1 MPVVAKG
8 AKMPVKRGGVRPAKA
23 KRDVPSRPAPPP
35 PRFHR
40 RTILLLLF
48 FCLIIIARVIV
59 FKPKVEEQPSQAA
72 VETGG
77 AGKQVVAVPGQ
88 PSQAAGIST
97 LPEIVSIKLTP
108 PSPVTGDRIK
118 AEVQTRDGEAVATS
132 YQWAINGAVIPETTD
147 TLSVEFKR
155 GDKVSLTAAPSNKRG
170 KGTPITVFTH
180 IFNTPPVITSFIQDS
195 RFNDGFAY
203 QIKAEDADN
212 DPLKYSLR
220 FAPEGMAIDPGTG
233 LINWTPPPGFK
244 GTVHV
249 MALVTDGAGGE
260 ARQIFNLQLDQEQIR

>member
-1 MPVVAKG
+1 MPVIAKG

-23 KRDVPSRPAPPP
+23 KRDVPSRPAPLP
-35 PRFHR
+35 PRFLR
-40 RTILLLLF
+40 KRTILLLLF
-48 FCLIIIARVIV
+48 FCLIIIANVIV
-59 FKPKVEEQPSQAA
+59 FKPKVEQPSQTAI
-72 VETGG
+72 ETGG
-77 AGKQVVAVPGQ
+77 AEKKVVAVPAQ
-88 PSQAAGIST
+88 PSQSAGIST

-108 PSPVTGDRIK
+108 PSPVAGDRIK
-118 AEVQTRDGEAVATS
+118 AEVQTQDGEAVATS
-132 YQWAINGAVIPETTD
+132 YKWAINGAVIPETTD
-147 TLSVEFKR
+147 TLSGEFKR
-155 GDKVSLTAAPSNKRG
+155 GDKVSLTATPANKRG

-180 IFNTPPVITSFIQDS
+180 IFNTPPVITSSIQDS

-212 DPLKYSLR
+212 DPMKYSLR

-233 LINWTPPPGFK
+233 LINWTPPSGFK